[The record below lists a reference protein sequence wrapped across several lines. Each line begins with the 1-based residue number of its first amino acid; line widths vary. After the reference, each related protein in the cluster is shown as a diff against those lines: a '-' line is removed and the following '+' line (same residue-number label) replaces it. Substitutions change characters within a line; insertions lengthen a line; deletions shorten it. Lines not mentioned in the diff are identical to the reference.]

1 MSRTEEA
8 IARAAARVPG
18 LMSPVERSVRVT
30 LPVEV
35 AEWVATHLDDA
46 LGESLDAWEERDR
59 ERMRTARDRI
69 NEALETV

>member
-18 LMSPVERSVRVT
+18 LMSPVEQSVRVT

-46 LGESLDAWEERDR
+46 LGEPADNWFERDR

-69 NEALETV
+69 REALATV